1 MRKLPIFTA
10 LFLIAVFPSFAQEKI
25 DPVKFDFSRKDTSPQ
40 RVILPIKL
48 ASSEELDSLRL
59 DMTLDGVECKQTE
72 GQAGLLSGKL
82 STYRFGDTVEI
93 EIRLGRDDGKPML
106 LIKPYAISKTDK
118 GKEKRVAVSLVAL
131 EASIAKDRKLSDS
144 LTEEVKKR
152 EEHLSAC
159 RAEER
164 ELDANLSPA
173 LTAAL
178 ETQNPQQKAALFA
191 EHRRMEIRINQIRTS
206 IFSQK
211 KALTAAKKRATPL
224 GPQIESDT
232 KVVAALKEIQSKAS
246 LKFRAHARINGTD
259 TVVAETR

>member
-131 EASIAKDRKLSDS
+131 DASVAKLDKTVLESTEKASVLEKKYLQVSTELRDAETQIDS
-144 LTEEVKKR
+144 L
-152 EEHLSAC
+152 
-159 RAEER
+159 ER
-164 ELDANLSPA
+164 EMSLAPENQRGPYESKLGSMRANRASLFRQKNITKESLSSSQLKVRNSSP
-173 LTAAL
+173 LLKNSKETA
-178 ETQNPQQKAALFA
+178 
-191 EHRRMEIRINQIRTS
+191 
-206 IFSQK
+206 
-211 KALTAAKKRATPL
+211 
-224 GPQIESDT
+224 DT
-232 KVVAALKEIQSKAS
+232 LREIQSKAS